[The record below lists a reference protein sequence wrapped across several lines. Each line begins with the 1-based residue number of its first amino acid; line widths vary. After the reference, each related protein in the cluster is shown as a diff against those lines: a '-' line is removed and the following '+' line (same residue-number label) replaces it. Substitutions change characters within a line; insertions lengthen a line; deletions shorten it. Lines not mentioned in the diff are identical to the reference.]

1 MLLLPFLLRACKGLE
16 KQVLYMCTRTSISCS
31 SDYDHECPKFPI
43 DVAAP
48 LKTNPSYG
56 INATRDQVVPV
67 NNIMAGTYM
76 CPRLLGPP
84 EKKRKDEE
92 EEDHTYEPIPFDYCG
107 H

>member
-1 MLLLPFLLRACKGLE
+1 MCKGLE
-16 KQVLYMCTRTSISCS
+16 KQVYVNSVSCS

-67 NNIMAGTYM
+67 NIMAGTYM
-76 CPRLLGPP
+76 SPRLLGPP
-84 EKKRKDEE
+84 EKKREDEE
-92 EEDHTYEPIPFDYCG
+92 DEDHTYEPIPFDYCG